1 MKRFILVMGLLCAVA
16 FPCYAKLDPQDSLR
30 LEPVAE
36 GEGEVKLNPEVL
48 QELEM
53 NNSLGTPKAVM
64 DKSWM
69 DFDNSLPVMPKAP
82 EKKVVLTLRPYT
94 ANTKYNWDP
103 IYQKKIK
110 VDKDTWRGD
119 EFYALKILMIPTN
132 WAKHPFD
139 AGPRET
145 VEQIEATG
153 LRYRV
158 TERANNMA
166 VGGWQGANGGGI
178 SGLDLMTPFTREFW
192 NFKGRK
198 RRARTLEVLKA
209 YGDSITVLN
218 NSNLSLFCQI
228 LNFLSPLLVFISKP
242 LKKVIMNRV
251 TSLFGIRYP
260 IIQGGMVWCSGW
272 RLASAVSNAGGLG
285 LIGAGSMHPDTL
297 REHIRKCN
305 AATKLPFW
313 CKHSFD
319 VSPDR
324 RDYEYCGG
332 RGSEDCFYLC
342 RKSENVDW
350 VVERAWNNGCS
361 CCFFFPFCCK
371 M

>member
-1 MKRFILVMGLLCAVA
+1 MKRIVFLMLSLGMAVTLHAQWTAKDSVNLQRILNGKEDIKLNMDAVKQID
-16 FPCYAKLDPQDSLR
+16 FNSSPTVPKMSKERPGLR
-30 LEPVAE
+30 LDE
-36 GEGEVKLNPEVL
+36 
-48 QELEM
+48 
-53 NNSLGTPKAVM
+53 
-64 DKSWM
+64 
-69 DFDNSLPVMPKAP
+69 SLPQVFEK
-82 EKKVVLTLRPYT
+82 KKVVLTLRPYT

-166 VGGWQGANGGGI
+166 VGGWQGASGGGI

-209 YGDSITVLN
+209 YGDSITVLE
-218 NSNLSLFCQI
+218 Q
-228 LNFLSPLLVFISKP
+228 
-242 LKKVIMNRV
+242 
-251 TSLFGIRYP
+251 
-260 IIQGGMVWCSGW
+260 Q
-272 RLASAVSNAGGLG
+272 
-285 LIGAGSMHPDTL
+285 
-297 REHIRKCN
+297 
-305 AATKLPFW
+305 
-313 CKHSFD
+313 
-319 VSPDR
+319 
-324 RDYEYCGG
+324 
-332 RGSEDCFYLC
+332 
-342 RKSENVDW
+342 
-350 VVERAWNNGCS
+350 
-361 CCFFFPFCCK
+361 
-371 M
+371 

>member
-1 MKRFILVMGLLCAVA
+1 MGAALCSSLPLLC
-16 FPCYAKLDPQDSLR
+16 PKLDPSGLVEA
-30 LEPVAE
+30 EPVAE
-36 GEGEVKLNPEVL
+36 GRGEVKLNPEVL

-82 EKKVVLTLRPYT
+82 EKKWCLPYVLIQ
-94 ANTKYNWDP
+94 P
-103 IYQKKIK
+103 IPNIIGTPFIRKIK

-166 VGGWQGANGGGI
+166 VGGWQGASGGGI

-209 YGDSITVLN
+209 YGDSITVLE
-218 NSNLSLFCQI
+218 Q
-228 LNFLSPLLVFISKP
+228 
-242 LKKVIMNRV
+242 
-251 TSLFGIRYP
+251 
-260 IIQGGMVWCSGW
+260 Q
-272 RLASAVSNAGGLG
+272 
-285 LIGAGSMHPDTL
+285 
-297 REHIRKCN
+297 
-305 AATKLPFW
+305 
-313 CKHSFD
+313 
-319 VSPDR
+319 
-324 RDYEYCGG
+324 
-332 RGSEDCFYLC
+332 
-342 RKSENVDW
+342 
-350 VVERAWNNGCS
+350 
-361 CCFFFPFCCK
+361 
-371 M
+371 

>member
-1 MKRFILVMGLLCAVA
+1 MGLLCAVA
-16 FPCYAKLDPQDSLR
+16 FPCYAQNWTPQDSLR
-30 LEPVAE
+30 LNRLLK

-158 TERANNMA
+158 TERH
-166 VGGWQGANGGGI
+166 Q
-178 SGLDLMTPFTREFW
+178 T
-192 NFKGRK
+192 
-198 RRARTLEVLKA
+198 
-209 YGDSITVLN
+209 
-218 NSNLSLFCQI
+218 
-228 LNFLSPLLVFISKP
+228 
-242 LKKVIMNRV
+242 
-251 TSLFGIRYP
+251 
-260 IIQGGMVWCSGW
+260 
-272 RLASAVSNAGGLG
+272 
-285 LIGAGSMHPDTL
+285 
-297 REHIRKCN
+297 
-305 AATKLPFW
+305 
-313 CKHSFD
+313 D
-319 VSPDR
+319 V
-324 RDYEYCGG
+324 
-332 RGSEDCFYLC
+332 
-342 RKSENVDW
+342 
-350 VVERAWNNGCS
+350 
-361 CCFFFPFCCK
+361 
-371 M
+371 